1 MKSYAI
7 TLDFSLKIISLHSML
22 TILWFRF
29 RSLTLLANDPYLS
42 SRVTWSSFAAEHDLP
57 QDSGRPREG
66 GGWLVEVF
74 MSDHTIIH

>member
-29 RSLTLLANDPYLS
+29 RSLTLLANDPYPS
-42 SRVTWSSFAAEHDLP
+42 SRVTWSSFAAEPDIQ

-66 GGWLVEVF
+66 GGWLVGVF

>member
-7 TLDFSLKIISLHSML
+7 ALDFSLKVISLYSLL

-42 SRVTWSSFAAEHDLP
+42 LRVTWSSFAAEHDLP